1 VASGVKKGQAVVVS
15 PGTLL
20 EFKLQQPVTVSTVS

>member
-1 VASGVKKGQAVVVS
+1 VASGVKKGEAVSVS

-20 EFKLQQPVTVSTVS
+20 EFSLQQPVAVIPAP

>member
-1 VASGVKKGQAVVVS
+1 VASGVKKGETISVS

-20 EFKLQQPVTVSTVS
+20 EFKLQQPVSLTIAQ